1 MLRYTHALLTYIP
14 GGISVK
20 KEFAVIG
27 LGRFG
32 GSICRALA
40 EQGME
45 VMAIDKDEDR
55 VNEFAM
61 IASHAVVGDTT
72 DETVLKGLGIRNVD
86 HVIVAIG
93 DDIQSSI
100 LTTLILKELGVNHI
114 TVKAQNDYHEKVLR
128 KIGADQVVHPER
140 DMGKRIAHN
149 IVSNNVLDYLELSD
163 EHSIVEIVAS
173 EKLDGNSIIG
183 LDIRAKYGINIVA
196 IKRGSEIIVSPQ
208 ANEIIHTKDLLIVIG
223 ADVDINRFERKVM
236 G

>member
-1 MLRYTHALLTYIP
+1 MG
-14 GGISVK
+14 GGIVVK

-32 GSICRALA
+32 GSICRALS

-45 VMAIDKDEDR
+45 VMAIDNNEER
-55 VNEFAM
+55 VNQFAM
-61 IASHAVVGDTT
+61 IVSHAVVGDTT
-72 DETVLKGLGIRNVD
+72 DEAVLKSLGIRNFD

-100 LTTLILKELGVNHI
+100 LTTLILKELGVKNI
-114 TVKAQNDYHEKVLR
+114 TVKAQNDYHEKVLL
-128 KIGADQVVHPER
+128 KIGADHVVHPER

-149 IVSNNVLDYLELSD
+149 IISNNVLDYLELSE

-173 EKLDGNSIIG
+173 SKLDGHSLID

-196 IKRGSEIIVSPQ
+196 IKRQDDILVSPQ
-208 ANEIIHTKDLLIVIG
+208 ANEVIRKGDILIVIG
-223 ADVDINRFERKVM
+223 ADLDINRFEKKVIQ
-236 G
+236 